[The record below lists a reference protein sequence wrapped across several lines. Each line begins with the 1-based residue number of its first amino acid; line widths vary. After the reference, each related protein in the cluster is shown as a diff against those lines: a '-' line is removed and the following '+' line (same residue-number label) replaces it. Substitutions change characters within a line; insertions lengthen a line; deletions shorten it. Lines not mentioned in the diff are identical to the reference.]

1 MKKGAWQ
8 RSLINALVLW
18 MVIFPVMK
26 ILADLVRARSFD
38 LSGAGYFWSF
48 AFRGNWTNIGVSLA
62 YIALW
67 IAVTA
72 GILRVSRKSLLN

>member
-8 RSLINALVLW
+8 RSLIDAAVLW
-18 MVIFPVMK
+18 MIVFPAMR
-26 ILADLVRARSFD
+26 ILADLARERSFD
-38 LSGAGYFWSF
+38 LAGAGYFWSF
-48 AFRGNWTNIGVSLA
+48 AFRGGWTDIGISLA

-72 GILRVSRKSLLN
+72 GILRVSRKSLFN